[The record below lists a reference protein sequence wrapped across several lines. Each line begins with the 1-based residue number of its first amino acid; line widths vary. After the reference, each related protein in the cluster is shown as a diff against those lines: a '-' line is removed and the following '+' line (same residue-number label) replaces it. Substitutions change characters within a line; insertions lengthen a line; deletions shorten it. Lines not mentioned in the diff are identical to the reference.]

1 VRVILDECLPRRL
14 GLELSGHTVVTVQ
27 QAGMAGMANGEL
39 LARIQGS
46 YDAFITI
53 DQNLAAQHAITNL
66 SIGVVVLRA
75 PSNKFDDV
83 KPLVPQI
90 LAALSSLQ
98 PGQIVVCHDPS
109 PKRA

>member
-1 VRVILDECLPRRL
+1 MPPRRL
-14 GLELSGHTVVTVQ
+14 ASELTGHAVFTVQ

-46 YDAFITI
+46 FDAFITI
-53 DQNLAAQHAITNL
+53 DQNIAAQQTTAKL
-66 SIGVVVLRA
+66 SIGVIVLRA

-83 KPLVPQI
+83 RPLVPQI

-98 PGQIVVCHDPS
+98 PGQIAVCHDPELEG
-109 PKRA
+109 P

>member
-1 VRVILDECLPRRL
+1 MRVILDECLPRRL
-14 GLELSGHTVVTVQ
+14 GLELGGHAVLTVP

-46 YDAFITI
+46 FDAFITI
-53 DQNLAAQHAITNL
+53 DQNLAAQQATTNF

-75 PSNKFDDV
+75 PSNKFEDV

-98 PGQIVVCHDPS
+98 PGQIVVVPPS
-109 PKRA
+109 QT

>member
-1 VRVILDECLPRRL
+1 MRVILDECLPRRL
-14 GLELSGHTVVTVQ
+14 GLELSGHAVLTVP

-39 LARIQGS
+39 LARIQGG

-53 DQNLAAQHAITNL
+53 DQNLMAQQATTNF

-75 PSNKFDDV
+75 PSNRFGDV

-98 PGQIVVCHDPS
+98 PGQVVVVPQS
-109 PKRA
+109 QA